1 MKRISEIKVDRKFLR
16 KWLRKID
23 EIILAL
29 FIGEKVLKC
38 SLLTL
43 QEIMNILIWILQ
55 LDPGLKFTR
64 NHVIELVEAGKVIEL
79 EGKYKLSKDLLEEL
93 DKIVLER

>member
-1 MKRISEIKVDRKFLR
+1 
-16 KWLRKID
+16 
-23 EIILAL
+23 
-29 FIGEKVLKC
+29 
-38 SLLTL
+38 
-43 QEIMNILIWILQ
+43 MNILIWILQ